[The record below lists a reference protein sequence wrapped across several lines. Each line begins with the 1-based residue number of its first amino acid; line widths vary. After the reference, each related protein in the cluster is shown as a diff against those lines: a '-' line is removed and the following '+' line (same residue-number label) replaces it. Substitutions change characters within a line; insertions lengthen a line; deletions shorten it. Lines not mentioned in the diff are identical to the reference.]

1 MKIWFSKI
9 GLMVFAL
16 VCGCNVAKMPA
27 QQNNA
32 EAALETI
39 QSLTPQALAVIKSG
53 LDNSNSYVRTAAI
66 EVAAQTHQEMFLPRI
81 MQLADDPKVTVR
93 FAALVAMGDMQ
104 CTSCRPTLLK
114 KLEDKNPNV
123 RIAAAY
129 GLAKTGAMEYHEH
142 IRKAL
147 RDSDPTVA
155 ANAALLIGK
164 LGQREDLPLL
174 QELML
179 SDRTTE
185 KVLFQTV
192 ESMARLGDARVYRDK
207 IWPLLISKY
216 HDDRV
221 WGIRCMG
228 ALKTPEAQMAVQT
241 MLEDDVLE
249 VRLAAAEQLAVFGD
263 RSGVRL
269 VRDYFQQRPNL
280 DETTVANQIAVAAI
294 GTLKDPSLNVY
305 LPRALASKSPL
316 IRLLAAKSVLVQQ

>member
-1 MKIWFSKI
+1 MKRWFSGI
-9 GLMVFAL
+9 WLLVFGLL
-16 VCGCNVAKMPA
+16 CGCGAAKVPA
-27 QQNNA
+27 QQNDA
-32 EAALETI
+32 EPEPETI
-39 QSLTPQALAVIKSG
+39 RSLTPQALAVIKSG

-66 EVAAQTHQEMFLPRI
+66 EVAAQTRQEMFLPRI
-81 MQLADDPKVTVR
+81 RQLADDPRVTVR

-104 CTSCRPTLLK
+104 CTSCRPILLE

-129 GLAKTGAMEYHEH
+129 GLAKTGALEYHEH

-164 LGQREDLPLL
+164 LGRREDLPLL

-179 SDRTTE
+179 SDKTTE

-269 VRDYFQQRPNL
+269 VRDYFQQRPDL

-294 GTLKDPSLNVY
+294 GAMKDPSLNDY
-305 LPRALASKSPL
+305 LPKALASKSPL
-316 IRLLAAKSVLVQQ
+316 IRLLAAKSVLLQQ